1 MLAPGR
7 QRSGLQGDIDCN
19 ERGADGILDN
29 DPDSRVQ
36 DQQESNQ
43 ETEQEVER
51 GVAREIG
58 KEIRKEIAKEIAK
71 EVARE
76 IAIARE
82 IGREIGK
89 EIASAIA
96 GEIPREATQEDTRE
110 ATQEVI
116 PRDTPQGDAP
126 QEVIPGGVAPREIAP
141 QQVVQNIQQPVNQR
155 DNQKIQLLSATMT
168 RTSLRSSW
176 RLQLTFPHGS
186 ESLVDEFCTEFNRN
200 LSWSH
205 ILKRKASSAYI
216 LDAPDPPDPALGC
229 RVILPVNGLVQ
240 VAPVPIP
247 TLHFGSKRAAKIFKK
262 HAYVFEHP
270 PEDAES
276 QKSLYMPAMSID
288 AFREKLS
295 SRGSRVWSWWP
306 NPNSH
311 LHSGAF

>member
-7 QRSGLQGDIDCN
+7 QRSGLQGDKDCN

-29 DPDSRVQ
+29 DPDSTVQ
-36 DQQESNQ
+36 DQQAANQ
-43 ETEQEVER
+43 ETDQEVER
-51 GVAREIG
+51 VVRREIG
-58 KEIRKEIAKEIAK
+58 KEIAKEITR
-71 EVARE
+71 EIARE
-76 IAIARE
+76 IAITRE

-89 EIASAIA
+89 EIGKEIARFIA
-96 GEIPREATQEDTRE
+96 GEIARQAREEATQG
-110 ATQEVI
+110 ATQKVI
-116 PRDTPQGDAP
+116 PRDTPQADAP
-126 QEVIPGGVAPREIAP
+126 QEVIPGGLAPREIAP
-141 QQVVQNIQQPVNQR
+141 QQVAQDIRQPVNQQ
-155 DNQKIQLLSATMT
+155 DNQQIQLLGATMT

-205 ILKRKASSAYI
+205 ILRRKASSAYI

-229 RVILPVNGLVQ
+229 RVILPVHGLVQ

-247 TLHFGSKRAAKIFKK
+247 TLHFGSKRAAKSFKK

-276 QKSLYMPAMSID
+276 QKALYMPAMSID

-306 NPNSH
+306 NPNFH

>member
-1 MLAPGR
+1 MFAPGR
-7 QRSGLQGDIDCN
+7 QRSGHQGDIDCN

-29 DPDSRVQ
+29 DTDSRVQ

-43 ETEQEVER
+43 KREKEAIQE
-51 GVAREIG
+51 VAREIG
-58 KEIRKEIAKEIAK
+58 KEIAREI
-71 EVARE
+71 ARE

-82 IGREIGK
+82 IGRAVGK
-89 EIASAIA
+89 EIASVIA
-96 GEIPREATQEDTRE
+96 GEIPREARQE

-126 QEVIPGGVAPREIAP
+126 QEVIPGGLAPRQIAP
-141 QQVVQNIQQPVNQR
+141 QQVAQNIQQPVNQL
-155 DNQKIQLLSATMT
+155 DNQQIQLLGATMT

-229 RVILPVNGLVQ
+229 RVILPVHGLVQ

-247 TLHFGSKRAAKIFKK
+247 TLHFGSKRAAKSFKK

-276 QKSLYMPAMSID
+276 QKSLYVPAMSID

>member
-19 ERGADGILDN
+19 ERGADGILGN
-29 DPDSRVQ
+29 DTDSRVQ

-43 ETEQEVER
+43 QIDQEFER

-58 KEIRKEIAKEIAK
+58 EEIGKEIAKEIVK

-82 IGREIGK
+82 IGREVGK
-89 EIASAIA
+89 EIASVIA
-96 GEIPREATQEDTRE
+96 GEIPREARQE

-116 PRDTPQGDAP
+116 P
-126 QEVIPGGVAPREIAP
+126 GGLAPREVAP
-141 QQVVQNIQQPVNQR
+141 QQVAQNIQQPVNQL
-155 DNQKIQLLSATMT
+155 DNQQIQLLGATMT

-229 RVILPVNGLVQ
+229 RVILPVHGLVQ
-240 VAPVPIP
+240 VAPVSIP
-247 TLHFGSKRAAKIFKK
+247 TLHFGSKRAAKSFKK

-276 QKSLYMPAMSID
+276 QISLYMPAMSTD

-306 NPNSH
+306 NPNFH

>member
-1 MLAPGR
+1 MFAPGR

-19 ERGADGILDN
+19 ERGADGILDI
-29 DPDSRVQ
+29 DTDSRVQ
-36 DQQESNQ
+36 DQQASNQ
-43 ETEQEVER
+43 QKEQEAIQE
-51 GVAREIG
+51 VAREIG
-58 KEIRKEIAKEIAK
+58 KEIAKEL
-71 EVARE
+71 
-76 IAIARE
+76 ARE
-82 IGREIGK
+82 IGREVGKEVGK
-89 EIASAIA
+89 EIASVIA
-96 GEIPREATQEDTRE
+96 GEIPRAARLEATQEDT
-110 ATQEVI
+110 QKVI

-126 QEVIPGGVAPREIAP
+126 QEVIPGGLAPREIAP
-141 QQVVQNIQQPVNQR
+141 QQVAQNIQQPVNQL
-155 DNQKIQLLSATMT
+155 DNEQIQLLRATMT
-168 RTSLRSSW
+168 RASLRSSW

-229 RVILPVNGLVQ
+229 RVILPVHGLVQ

-247 TLHFGSKRAAKIFKK
+247 TLHFGSKRAAKNFKK

>member
-7 QRSGLQGDIDCN
+7 QRSGPQSDIGCN
-19 ERGADGILDN
+19 GRGADGILDN

-36 DQQESNQ
+36 YQQEANQ

-58 KEIRKEIAKEIAK
+58 EEIGKEIAKEIVK

-82 IGREIGK
+82 IGREVGK
-89 EIASAIA
+89 EIASVIA
-96 GEIPREATQEDTRE
+96 GEIPRQARQE

-126 QEVIPGGVAPREIAP
+126 QAVIPGGLAPREIAP
-141 QQVVQNIQQPVNQR
+141 QQVAQNIQQPVNQL
-155 DNQKIQLLSATMT
+155 DNQQIQLLGATMT

-205 ILKRKASSAYI
+205 ILRRKASSAYI

-229 RVILPVNGLVQ
+229 RVILPVHGLVQ

-247 TLHFGSKRAAKIFKK
+247 TLHFGSKRAAKSFKK

-276 QKSLYMPAMSID
+276 QKSLYMPAISID

-306 NPNSH
+306 NPNFH